1 MKVPE
6 FSDQEKLEKI
16 LNKTGTSLAN
26 LAKRLELPYVTVW
39 RWLKKGVKPH
49 PRQSRDLDQVFKE
62 YIDLREIV
70 LSLRKKFPNPIE
82 ILKNN
87 SEIRQNFILQMTYHS
102 DAIEG
107 SRLTLKETEL
117 AMDGQKVKGKE
128 IFEILEAINHKN
140 AMNYMF
146 EVIKPGFKINLDYIL
161 KLHSTIIY
169 NFNDKLPGKFR
180 TGYVNLTNTEKKL
193 PSAQEVP
200 LRMDNLIK
208 NINHYGNDPIGK
220 ITKDHYQFEEIH
232 PFFDGNGRVGRL
244 ITATQLLSQGFAPA
258 VVRIEDRYNYYMAL
272 GKADYGN
279 HDNIV
284 QMICDSIMAGYK
296 LLTSHK

>member
-6 FSDQEKLEKI
+6 FSDKEKIEKI
-16 LNKTGTSLAN
+16 LDKTGTSLAN

-39 RWLKKGVKPH
+39 RWLKKGINPH
-49 PRQSRDLDQVFKE
+49 PKQSRDIDQVFKE

-70 LSLRKKFPNPIE
+70 LFLRKKLPNPIE

-87 SEIRQNFILQMTYHS
+87 PKIRQNFILQMTYHS

-146 EVIKPGFKINLDYIL
+146 EVIKPKFKITLGYIL
-161 KLHSTIIY
+161 KLHSIIMY
-169 NFNDKLPGKFR
+169 NFNDKLPGKLR

-208 NINHYGNDPIGK
+208 NINHYGKDPIGK

-232 PFFDGNGRVGRL
+232 PFFDGNGRLGRL
-244 ITATQLLSQGFAPA
+244 IMASQLLSQGFAPA
-258 VVRIEDRYNYYMAL
+258 VVKIEDRYNYYMAL

-279 HDNIV
+279 YDNIV
-284 QMICDSIMAGYK
+284 QMVCESIMAGYK
-296 LLTSHK
+296 LLSV

>member
-1 MKVPE
+1 MKIPE

-16 LNKTGTSLAN
+16 LSKTGTSLVN
-26 LAKRLELPYVTVW
+26 LAKSLELPYVTVW

-49 PRQSRDLDQVFKE
+49 PRQSRDIDQLFKE

-70 LSLRKKFPNPIE
+70 LSLRKRFPNPIE
-82 ILKNN
+82 TLKNN
-87 SEIRQNFILQMTYHS
+87 PEIRQNFILQMTYHS

-161 KLHSTIIY
+161 KLHTIIIY

-193 PSAQEVP
+193 PLAQEVP
-200 LRMDNLIK
+200 LRMDDLIK
-208 NINHYGNDPIGK
+208 NINHYGKDSIGK

-244 ITATQLLSQGFAPA
+244 IMATQLLSQGFAPA

-272 GKADYGN
+272 GRADYGN
-279 HDNIV
+279 YDNIV
-284 QMICDSIMAGYK
+284 QMVCDSIMAGYK

>member
-16 LNKTGTSLAN
+16 LSKTGTSLAN
-26 LAKRLELPYVTVW
+26 LAKNLDLPYVTVW

-49 PRQSRDLDQVFKE
+49 PRQSRDIGQLFKE

-70 LSLRKKFPNPIE
+70 LSLRKKLSNPIE

-87 SEIRQNFILQMTYHS
+87 PQIRQNFILQMTYHS

-117 AMDGQKVKGKE
+117 AMAGQKVKGKE

-161 KLHSTIIY
+161 KLHSIIIY

-208 NINHYGNDPIGK
+208 NINHYGKDPIGK

-244 ITATQLLSQGFAPA
+244 IMATQLLSQGFAPA
-258 VVRIEDRYNYYMAL
+258 VVKLEERYNYYMAL

-279 HDNIV
+279 YTNII
-284 QMICDSIMAGYK
+284 QMICDSIMIGYK
-296 LLTSHK
+296 LLAV

>member
-16 LNKTGTSLAN
+16 LSKTGTSLAN
-26 LAKRLELPYVTVW
+26 LAKSLELPYVTVW

-49 PRQSRDLDQVFKE
+49 PRQSRDIDQLFKE

-70 LSLRKKFPNPIE
+70 LSLRKRFPNPIE
-82 ILKNN
+82 TLKNN
-87 SEIRQNFILQMTYHS
+87 PEIRQNFILQMTYHS

-117 AMDGQKVKGKE
+117 AMAGQKVKGKE
-128 IFEILEAINHKN
+128 IFEMLEAINHKN

-161 KLHSTIIY
+161 KLHTIIIY

-208 NINHYGNDPIGK
+208 NINHYGKDPIGK

-244 ITATQLLSQGFAPA
+244 IMATQLLSQGFAPA

-279 HDNIV
+279 YDNIV
-284 QMICDSIMAGYK
+284 QMVCDSIMAGYK
-296 LLTSHK
+296 LLSI

>member
-70 LSLRKKFPNPIE
+70 LSLRKRIPNPLE

-87 SEIRQNFILQMTYHS
+87 PEIRQNFILQMTYHS

-208 NINHYGNDPIGK
+208 NINHYGKDPIGK

-244 ITATQLLSQGFAPA
+244 IMATQLLSQGFAPA
-258 VVRIEDRYNYYMAL
+258 LVRIEDRYNYYMAL

-279 HDNIV
+279 YDNIV
-284 QMICDSIMAGYK
+284 QMVCDSIMAGYK
-296 LLTSHK
+296 LLSI